1 MSGLTVPIPRFDLAE
16 RRRTLPLLR
25 AMQERVLVCDGAM
38 GTMIHARSLTIDDY
52 GGRDGCPEVLVRTR
66 PDVIADIHAAYFEAG
81 ADCVETNTFG
91 GMPHVLAEFDLDSE
105 CYALNRRAAEVAREV
120 ASGFSTPERRRFVLG
135 SVGPGTRLVSLGHM
149 SFDDLLASVSRQVE
163 GLIDGGVDG
172 ILIETC
178 QDILHVKCAVL
189 AASRVARARGV
200 EVPLIVQVTVE
211 TTGTML
217 VGTDTAAALVV
228 LESLPVDVVGLN
240 CATGPDL
247 MVEHVRHLGR
257 TSTRLVSVQPNAGL
271 PQNVDGH
278 AVYHLT
284 PSELARAH
292 RRFAEEFGAS
302 LVGGCCGTTPA
313 HIRALAEAVAGLVP
327 GPRPERF
334 TPQLASLYSTCPLDQ
349 DSGPLL
355 IGERTNANG
364 SLKFR
369 ELLLAEDWDGISEL
383 AKEQQAEGAHV
394 LDVCVAYVGRDEV
407 RDMTEALRK
416 IVPAVSIPIMIDT
429 TQLDVLE
436 AALKLIGGRPI
447 INSINL
453 EDGEEKFDKIASLAR
468 EYGAALVAL
477 TIDEVGMAKDGP
489 GKLAVAKRMRDLAV
503 DRHGLK
509 EADLVFDPLTFTIAQ
524 GEEDSRK
531 LGLATLEGIRLIDEQ
546 IPEARTILGLSN
558 ISFGLKPNLRQI
570 LNSVYLAE
578 AREHGLDAAILN
590 ARKIIPTHK
599 LSEDDLQITRDLI
612 YDRRREGYDPLFV
625 FIDRFAGAKKL
636 DSGPAEETLPLEE
649 QIKKR
654 IVDGNKVAFDVL
666 LDRALEVYPPLQII
680 NEILLL
686 GMKTVGELFGA
697 GKMQLPFVLQSAE
710 AMKTAVKHLEPHMSK
725 TAGPAK
731 GCMVLATVKGD
742 VHDIGKNLVD
752 IILSNNGY
760 KVVNLGIKQPL
771 EAILAAAAEHKPDSI
786 GMSGLLVKSTV
797 IMKENLERM
806 RELGLA
812 TPVVCGGAA
821 LTRGYVEHNLQNAY
835 SGRDEDRAAP
845 VESAAGE
852 TGEQAADQAPS
863 AQPRA
868 RVFYAKDAFEG
879 LGLMDELCGHVPQD
893 KMKLTAPKKIKAY
906 RQTTQ
911 DEWEAH
917 MQKAMATYV
926 KSEVQPALRVPK
938 PPFWGARVVGPEE
951 LQLGEIFR
959 YVNKKALFVG
969 QWQYRRGKLTEAE
982 YEALISGTVEPKF
995 RMWCER
1001 AIADKML
1008 QPRVVYGYYPCQSD
1022 HNDLLIYPPE
1032 GEPDDRNP
1040 RVRITFPR
1048 QLDKNRLCV
1057 ADFFRSVRS
1066 GERDVIA
1073 LTCVTMGE
1081 VATQYC
1087 QEMFGANLYD
1097 DYLHFY
1103 GLSVEGAEG
1112 LAELWHKR
1120 IRRELDIA
1128 QDDSTDIR
1136 GMFAQ
1141 HYQGSRYSFGYPA
1154 CPRLEDQVYLCKM
1167 LRTEDI
1173 GVTLTEEGFQMVPEQ
1188 STSAIIV
1195 HHPDAKYFNI

>member
-1 MSGLTVPIPRFDLAE
+1 MSAGNDITVPVPRFDLAA

-38 GTMIHARSLTIDDY
+38 GTMIQARTLTIDDY
-52 GGRDGCPEVLVRTR
+52 GGYDGCPEVLVRTR
-66 PDVIADIHAAYFEAG
+66 PDVIRDIHAAYFEAG
-81 ADCVETNTFG
+81 ADCVETDTFG
-91 GMPHVLAEFDLDSE
+91 GMPHVLAEFDLASE
-105 CYALNRRAAEVAREV
+105 CYALNRRAAEIAKEVAREY
-120 ASGFSTPERRRFVLG
+120 STPERPRFVLG
-135 SVGPGTRLVSLGHM
+135 SIGPGTRLVSLGHM
-149 SFDDLLASVSRQVE
+149 SFDDLLASVSRQAE
-163 GLIDGGVDG
+163 GLIDGGADG

-178 QDILHVKCAVL
+178 QDILQVKCAVL
-189 AASRVARARGV
+189 AVHRVARERGV
-200 EVPLIVQVTVE
+200 EVPVLVQVTVE
-211 TTGTML
+211 TTGTLL

-257 TSTRLVSVQPNAGL
+257 TSTRMVSVQPNAGL
-271 PQNVDGH
+271 PQNVDGR

-284 PSELARAH
+284 PAELAKAH

-313 HIRALAEAVAGLVP
+313 HIKAIAEAVAGLRP
-327 GPRPERF
+327 GPRPDKF
-334 TPQLASLYSTCPLDQ
+334 TPQLASLYSVCPLDQ

-369 ELLLAEDWDGISEL
+369 EMLLAEDWDGIAEL

-407 RDMTEALRK
+407 RDMTECLKK
-416 IVPAVSIPIMIDT
+416 IVPAVSLPIMIDT

-453 EDGEEKFDKIASLAR
+453 EDGEGKFDKIAVLAR

-477 TIDEVGMAKDGP
+477 TIDEEGMAKDAA
-489 GKLAVAKRMRDLAV
+489 GKLRIAQRMRDLAV
-503 DRHGLK
+503 DRHGLI

-531 LGLATLEGIRLIDEQ
+531 LGLETLEGIRLIDTQ
-546 IPEARTILGLSN
+546 LPEARTILGLSN
-558 ISFGLKPNLRQI
+558 ISFGLKPYPRQI

-590 ARKIIPTHK
+590 AKKIIPTHK
-599 LSEDDLQITRDLI
+599 LGEDDLKITRDLI
-612 YDRRREGYDPLFV
+612 YDRRAEGYDPLFA
-625 FIDRFAGAKKL
+625 FIDRFAGAKKIE
-636 DSGPAEETLPLEE
+636 SGPPEEALPLEE

-654 IVDGNKVAFDVL
+654 IVDGNKVGFDVL
-666 LDRALEVYPPLQII
+666 LDRALEVYPPLRII
-680 NEILLL
+680 NEILLD

-710 AMKTAVKHLEPHMSK
+710 AMKTAVRHLEPHMSK
-725 TAGPAK
+725 TAGPSK

-760 KVVNLGIKQPL
+760 KVVNLGIKQPI
-771 EAILAAAAEHKPDSI
+771 ETILAAAAEHKPDTI

-806 RELGLA
+806 RELGHLM
-812 TPVVCGGAA
+812 PVICGGAA

-835 SGRDEDRAAP
+835 SGRDEDL
-845 VESAAGE
+845 AAGE
-852 TGEQAADQAPS
+852 VAGDASPQRQAES
-863 AQPRA
+863 RPRS

-879 LGLMDELCGHVPQD
+879 LALMDELCGHVPPD
-893 KMKLTAPKKIKAY
+893 KISLTAPKRIKAY

-911 DEWEAH
+911 EEWEAH
-917 MQKAMATYV
+917 MRKSMETYV
-926 KSEVQPALRVPK
+926 KSEVQPAARVPT
-938 PPFWGARVVGPEE
+938 PPFWGARIAGPEE
-951 LQLGEIFR
+951 VQLGEIFR
-959 YVNKKALFVG
+959 YMNKKALYVG
-969 QWQYRRGKLTEAE
+969 QWQYRRGKMNEAE
-982 YEALISGTVEPKF
+982 YEELLEKTVEPKF

-1001 AIADKML
+1001 AMADKML
-1008 QPRVVYGYYPCQSD
+1008 QPRVAYGYFPCQSD
-1022 HNDLLIYPPE
+1022 HNDLLIYPAP
-1032 GEPDDRNP
+1032 GEPDDRTP
-1040 RVRITFPR
+1040 RVKITFPR
-1048 QLDKNRLCV
+1048 QLDKGRLCI

-1081 VATQYC
+1081 VATQHC
-1087 QEMFGANLYD
+1087 QEMFAANRYD

-1103 GLSVEGAEG
+1103 GLGVEGAEG

-1120 IRRELDIA
+1120 VRRELDIA
-1128 QDDSTDIR
+1128 QDDSTDIK
-1136 GMFAQ
+1136 GLFGQ

-1154 CPRLEDQVYLCKM
+1154 CPRLEDQVHLCKL
-1167 LRTEDI
+1167 LRTENI
-1173 GVTLTEEGFQMVPEQ
+1173 GVTLTEEGFQLVPEQ

>member
-1 MSGLTVPIPRFDLAE
+1 MSQAASSSIPRFDLQE

-38 GTMIHARSLTIDDY
+38 GTMIQARNLTPDDY
-52 GGRDGCPEVLVRTR
+52 AGFDGCPEVLVRSR
-66 PDVIADIHAAYFEAG
+66 PDVIRDIHAAYFDAG
-81 ADCVETNTFG
+81 ADCVETDTFG
-91 GMPHVLAEFDLDSE
+91 GMPHVLAEFDLAHE
-105 CYALNRRAAEVAREV
+105 CYDLNRRAAELAREV
-120 ASGFSTPERRRFVLG
+120 ARGFSTKDRPRFVLG

-149 SFDDLLASVSRQVE
+149 TFDDLLRSITAQVE
-163 GLIDGGVDG
+163 GLVDGGVDG
-172 ILIETC
+172 VLVETC
-178 QDILHVKCAVL
+178 QDILQVKCAVL
-189 AASRVARARGV
+189 AASRVARSRGV
-200 EVPLIVQVTVE
+200 QVPLLVQVTVE

-217 VGTDTAAALVV
+217 VGTDIAAALAV
-228 LESLPVDVVGLN
+228 LEALPVDVVGLN

-257 TSTRLVSVQPNAGL
+257 HATRMVSVQPNAGL
-271 PQNVDGH
+271 PQNVDGR

-284 PSELARAH
+284 PAELGKAH
-292 RRFAEEFGAS
+292 RRFAEEFGAA

-313 HIRALAEAVAGLVP
+313 HIRAIADAVAGVTP
-327 GPRPERF
+327 AARPTSF
-334 TPQLASLYSTCPLDQ
+334 TPQLASLYSACPLDQ

-355 IGERTNANG
+355 VGERTNANG

-369 ELLLAEDWDGISEL
+369 ELLLADDWDGIAEL
-383 AKEQQAEGAHV
+383 AKEQAAEGAHV

-407 RDMTEALRK
+407 RDMTEALKK
-416 IVPAVSIPIMIDT
+416 IVPAVPIPIMIDT

-453 EDGEEKFDKIASLAR
+453 EDGEEKFDRIASLAR

-477 TIDEVGMAKDGP
+477 TIDEVGMAKDAAT
-489 GKLAVAKRMRDLAV
+489 KLAVAKRMRDLAV
-503 DRHGLK
+503 DRHGLD

-531 LGLATLEGIRLIDEQ
+531 LGLETLEGIRLIDRQ
-546 IPEARTILGLSN
+546 IPRARTILGLSN
-558 ISFGLKPNLRQI
+558 ISFGLKPYPRQI

-590 ARKIIPTHK
+590 AKKIIPTHK
-599 LSEDDLQITRDLI
+599 LGEDDLKVTRDLI
-612 YDRRREGYDPLFV
+612 YDRRADGYDPLFA
-625 FIDRFAGAKKL
+625 FIDRFAGAKKVETGESEAVL
-636 DSGPAEETLPLEE
+636 PIEEL
-649 QIKKR
+649 IKKR
-654 IVDGNKVAFDVL
+654 IVDGNKVGFEAVL
-666 LDRALEVYPPLQII
+666 DKALETYPALTII
-680 NEILLL
+680 NDILLE
-686 GMKTVGELFGA
+686 GMKVVGELFGA

-710 AMKTAVKHLEPHMSK
+710 AMKTAVKHLEPHMAKS
-725 TAGPAK
+725 AGPAK

-752 IILSNNGY
+752 IILTNNGY
-760 KVVNLGIKQPL
+760 KVVNLGIKQTI
-771 EAILAAAAEHKPDSI
+771 EAILAAVEQHKPDTV

-806 RELGLA
+806 RELGHQI
-812 TPVVCGGAA
+812 PVICGGAA

-835 SGRDEDRAAP
+835 SGRDEDLDPAAEATP
-845 VESAAGE
+845 
-852 TGEQAADQAPS
+852 QRQAPE
-863 AQPRA
+863 ARQRA

-879 LGLMDELCGHVPQD
+879 LSLMDELCGHVPPD
-893 KMKLTAPKKIKAY
+893 RISLTAPKRIKAY

-911 DEWEAH
+911 EEWEAH
-917 MQKAMATYV
+917 LRKAMATYV
-926 KSEVQPALRVPK
+926 KSEVAPATRVPK

-959 YVNKKALFVG
+959 YINKKALYVG
-969 QWQYRRGKLTEAE
+969 QWQYRRGKMSEAE
-982 YEALISGTVEPKF
+982 YEALLEKTVEPKF

-1001 AIADKML
+1001 AIAEKML
-1008 QPRVVYGYYPCQSD
+1008 APRVVYGYYPCQAD
-1022 HNDLLIYPPE
+1022 HNDLIIYDPA
-1032 GEPDDRNP
+1032 DRASP
-1040 RVRITFPR
+1040 VRITFPR
-1048 QLDKNRLCV
+1048 QLDKGRLCI

-1081 VATQYC
+1081 VATQIC
-1087 QEMFGANLYD
+1087 QEMFAANRYD

-1103 GLSVEGAEG
+1103 GLGVEGAEG

-1120 IRRELDIA
+1120 VRRELDIA
-1128 QDDSTDIR
+1128 QDDGTDIR
-1136 GMFAQ
+1136 DLFKQ

-1154 CPRLEDQVYLCKM
+1154 CPRLEDQAHLCRLLKTD
-1167 LRTEDI
+1167 RI
-1173 GVTLTEEGFQMVPEQ
+1173 GVTLTDEGFQLVPEQ